1 MNVVISGLSVVS
13 PFGLGT
19 APFAAGWRAA
29 RPVATAGEDPPV
41 ARLPELTGDDF
52 TPNRRVRLKERSSAV
67 AVGTVGAL
75 LAAYDLGDVP
85 AARRGVVLGSAL
97 ASLDSYLAVS
107 GGSLAGAKPHF
118 IDHNLMPP
126 GIMNYT
132 SSQAAIRFD
141 LRGPNVTV
149 TAGRATGL
157 TALSCARRLVAAGRA
172 DAVLAGAFEALSPRR
187 LRLETAAGRLPALT
201 GEGCCV
207 FLVEPADAAERA
219 GRRALATPLALTA
232 GYFPEPEEGPAAL
245 RRVVTRALR
254 QAGVTA
260 ADVAAVVRG
269 AVTPGRCADDETAV
283 LADVTPGV
291 PVLDPA
297 ARIGDTYGASAAFAV
312 AAAIVEADAEPSTG
326 VTLVTSI
333 DHDGQVACAV
343 LAPGHR
349 MPAPAGVA

>member
-1 MNVVISGLSVVS
+1 MNVVISGLAVVS

-19 APFAAGWRAA
+19 GPFAAGWRAA
-29 RPVATAGEDPPV
+29 RPAVSPGEAPPV

-52 TPNRRVRLKERSSAV
+52 TPNRRVRLKERSSAL

-149 TAGRATGL
+149 TSGRATGL
-157 TALSCARRLVAAGRA
+157 TALGCARRLVAAGRA
-172 DAVLAGAFEALSPRR
+172 DAVLAGAFEAISPRR
-187 LRLETAAGRLPALT
+187 LRLETAADRAPALT

-207 FLVEPADAAERA
+207 FLVETAESAERA
-219 GRRALATPLALTA
+219 GRRVLATPLALTA
-232 GYFPEPEEGPAAL
+232 GYFPEPDEGRAAL
-245 RRVVTRALR
+245 HRVVTRALR

-260 ADVAAVVRG
+260 GDVATVVRG
-269 AVTPGRCADDETAV
+269 AAAPGRYADDETAV
-283 LADVTPGV
+283 LADVLPGV
-291 PVLDPA
+291 RVLDPA
-297 ARIGDTYGASAAFAV
+297 TRVGDTYGASAAFGV
-312 AAAIVEADAEPSTG
+312 AAALVEADTEPSAG

-333 DHDGQVACAV
+333 DPDGQVACAV
-343 LAPGHR
+343 LAPGSR
-349 MPAPAGVA
+349 VPIPVG

>member
-1 MNVVISGLSVVS
+1 MNVVISGLAVVS
-13 PFGLGT
+13 PYGLGT
-19 APFAAGWRAA
+19 APFATGWRAA
-29 RPVATAGEDPPV
+29 RPVVTSPEDPPV

-52 TPNRRVRLKERSSAV
+52 TPNRRVRLKERSSAL

-75 LAAYDLGDVP
+75 LAAYDLADVP

-149 TAGRATGL
+149 TSGRATGL
-157 TALSCARRLVAAGRA
+157 TALGCARRLVAAGRA

-187 LRLETAAGRLPALT
+187 LRLEAAADRAPALA

-207 FLVEPADAAERA
+207 FLLEAAATAERA
-219 GRRALATPLALTA
+219 GRRVLATPLALTA
-232 GYFPEPEEGPAAL
+232 GFFAEPADGRAAL
-245 RRVVTRALR
+245 RGAVTRALR
-254 QAGVTA
+254 QAGVA
-260 ADVAAVVRG
+260 ADDVATVVRG
-269 AVTPGRCADDETAV
+269 AAAPGRYADDEAAV
-283 LADVTPGV
+283 LADVAPGV

-312 AAAIVEADAEPSTG
+312 AAAIVEAGTEPPAG

-333 DHDGQVACAV
+333 DPDGQVACAV
-343 LAPGHR
+343 LAPGSR
-349 MPAPAGVA
+349 APAAVG

>member
-1 MNVVISGLSVVS
+1 MNVVISGLAVVS
-13 PFGLGT
+13 PYGLGT
-19 APFAAGWRAA
+19 GAFAAGRRAA
-29 RPVATAGEDPPV
+29 RPAATRGEHPPV
-41 ARLPELTGDDF
+41 ARLPELTGEDF
-52 TPNRRVRLKERSSAV
+52 TPNRRVRLKERSSAL

-75 LAAYDLGDVP
+75 LATYRLDDVP
-85 AARRGVVLGSAL
+85 VARRGLVLGSAL

-157 TALSCARRLVAAGRA
+157 TALGCARRLVAAGRA

-187 LRLETAAGRLPALT
+187 LRLESAADRATPLPA
-201 GEGCCV
+201 EGCCV
-207 FLVEPADAAERA
+207 FLVETAATAERA
-219 GRRALATPLALTA
+219 GRRVLATPLALTA
-232 GYFPEPEEGPAAL
+232 GFFPEPDEGRTAL
-245 RRVVTRALR
+245 HRTVTRALG
-254 QAGVTA
+254 QAGVA
-260 ADVAAVVRG
+260 AGDVATVVRG
-269 AVTPGRCADDETAV
+269 AAAPGRYADDETTV
-283 LADVTPGV
+283 LADIVPDA

-297 ARIGDTYGASAAFAV
+297 ARIGDTYGASAAFGV
-312 AAAIVEADAEPSTG
+312 AGAIVDAQVERTIG

-333 DHDGQVACAV
+333 DPDGQVAAAV
-343 LAPGHR
+343 LAPGSRVPH
-349 MPAPAGVA
+349 PVG